1 MFVFNYEER
10 ELEDVSLP
18 GAEKAKMRWLIGRKA
33 GATTYAMRY
42 FELHPGGKIPV
53 HTHPEE
59 HEIFVLS
66 GTAKLLGEK
75 PEGIIAKKDDVV
87 FITSM
92 EPHGY
97 DNTNGTEKFRFICV
111 IPLIKRD

>member
-42 FELHPGGKIPV
+42 FELHPGGIIPL

-59 HEIFVLS
+59 HEIFILS
-66 GTAKLLGEK
+66 GSAKVLGTAPKDN
-75 PEGIIAKKDDVV
+75 AKTDDVV
-87 FITSM
+87 FIPSM

-97 DNTNGTEKFRFICV
+97 DNKNGTEIFRFICV